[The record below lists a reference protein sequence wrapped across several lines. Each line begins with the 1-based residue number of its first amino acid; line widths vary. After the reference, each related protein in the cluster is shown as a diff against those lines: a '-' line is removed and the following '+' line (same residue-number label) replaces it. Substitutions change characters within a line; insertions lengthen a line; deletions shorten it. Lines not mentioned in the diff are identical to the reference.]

1 VSAKYNMGIG
11 ALIFVAGG
19 VMTVMSRGYLLFWG
33 AILFGALQFLL
44 GLTQVGSGSKSA
56 RKLASILPEAD
67 DTQRAMCAALC
78 GVVQNPQQP
87 SAEET
92 QRIQGLLAQFQFP
105 QTPERIDSVARV
117 VAETKGGVPGVLHD
131 MSNAIHP
138 DMRQSIFIG
147 AFLVMRTGGRQV
159 DMEKVYAI
167 GKALFFEREKVD
179 AVIAPF
185 NTPQPFRTAPQP
197 AQPAPP
203 ARQIVQHGTVNDR
216 PYRLYSDGTVE
227 YDSMIGPK
235 SFPDEKAF
243 RAYVT

>member
-1 VSAKYNMGIG
+1 MGIG

-19 VMTVMSRGYLLFWG
+19 VVTVLSRGHVFAWGALLFG
-33 AILFGALQFLL
+33 GLQFLF
-44 GLTQVGSGSKSA
+44 GLTQLGSGSKSSG
-56 RKLASILPEAD
+56 KLASILPEGN
-67 DTQRAMCAALC
+67 DTQRALCAALC

-92 QRIQGLLAQFQFP
+92 QRIQDLLAQFQFP
-105 QTPERIDSVARV
+105 QTAERIDAVARI
-117 VAETKGGVPGVLHD
+117 VAEAKGGLPGVLHD

-138 DMRQSIFIG
+138 DMRRSIFTG
-147 AFLVMRTGGRQV
+147 AFLVMRTGGRPA

-167 GKALFFEREKVD
+167 GKALFFEREQVD
-179 AVIAPF
+179 MIIAPF
-185 NTPQPFRTAPQP
+185 NTPPSFRTAPR
-197 AQPAPP
+197 AAPP

-227 YDSMIGPK
+227 YDSMTGLK
-235 SFPDEKAF
+235 SFPDEKVF